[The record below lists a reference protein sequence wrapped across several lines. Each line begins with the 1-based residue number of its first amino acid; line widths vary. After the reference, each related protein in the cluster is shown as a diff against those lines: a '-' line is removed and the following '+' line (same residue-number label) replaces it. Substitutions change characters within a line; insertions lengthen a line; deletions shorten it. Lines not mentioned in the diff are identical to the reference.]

1 MTLGV
6 NKSMNRHKYDQLI
19 GNMRAEDMSL
29 TTRTLTLG
37 GSRVWVVYV
46 KQLVDTQSLSQFVI
60 SPLIRHYENTLNY
73 PTAQKV
79 ADSIISAADCMV
91 ESDTSKVESHI
102 LNGMAVLLFGH
113 DNEYAVVNLKQVQ
126 HRSVDTPSI
135 TYSMLGPKDSF
146 VENLDVN
153 LSLIRYRIKDPN
165 LKIDMF
171 ELGKRTKTAFAAIY
185 IKDIA
190 NEEVVNR
197 VESKLSQIDTDAIW
211 GTGDITNILSGKYS
225 LFKTLRPTER
235 SDMACEALME
245 GKIVLLGDGGTIAMI
260 TPFTYVETLISC
272 DDRYDNQIFGVFA
285 RLVRYAALFT
295 TLCATSIYVAIV
307 TYHTDAVPG
316 SYAILLA
323 KMRQSVLFPALIEV
337 LIVEFIVELIRE
349 ALIRVPSKIG
359 TAIGIVGAIIIG
371 NAATAAGIFD
381 ALVLI
386 LVSASLL
393 ASFAM
398 PDYASM
404 HPIRLLK
411 FFLILLTG
419 ILGFYGFVL
428 GLSAILTNLVSMDSF
443 GIPYLAPFAPFDK
456 YDAKRAFL
464 FSRKTSSLRMRF
476 MKTKDDTRSRK
487 GHEVKRKLN
496 KSK

>member
-1 MTLGV
+1 M
-6 NKSMNRHKYDQLI
+6 SRHKYDQLI
-19 GNMRAEDMSL
+19 GNMRAKDMSL
-29 TTRTLTLG
+29 TTRTLALG

-60 SPLIRHYENTLNY
+60 SPLIRHYENELNY
-73 PTAQKV
+73 PTAQRV
-79 ADSIISAADCMV
+79 ASSIISAADCMV
-91 ESDTSKVESHI
+91 ESDTSKVEVHI
-102 LNGMAVLLFGH
+102 LNGMVVLLFGN
-113 DNEYAVVNLKQVQ
+113 DNEYLVVNLKQVP
-126 HRSVDTPSI
+126 HRTIDTPSI

-185 IKDIA
+185 INDIA
-190 NEEVVNR
+190 NEETVKR
-197 VESKLSQIDTDAIW
+197 VENAISQIDTDAIW
-211 GTGDITNILSGKYS
+211 GTGDVANILSGKFS

-245 GKIVLLGDGGTIAMI
+245 GKILLLGDGGTVGMI

-272 DDRYDNQIFGVFA
+272 DDRYDNQFFGFFA
-285 RLVRYAALFT
+285 RLVRYAALLT
-295 TLCATSIYVAIV
+295 TLCATAVYVAIV
-307 TYHTDAVPG
+307 SFHTDAVPG
-316 SYAILLA
+316 SYAILLT
-323 KMRQSVLFPALIEV
+323 KLRQSVLFPAMIEV

-349 ALIRVPSKIG
+349 SLIRVPSKIG

-371 NAATAAGIFD
+371 SAATAAGIFD
-381 ALVLI
+381 DLVLI

-404 HPIRLLK
+404 HPIRILK
-411 FFLILLTG
+411 FFLIIMTG

-443 GIPYLAPFAPFDK
+443 GVPYFAPFAPYNK
-456 YDAKRAFL
+456 YDFKRSFL
-464 FSRKTSSLRMRF
+464 FSRQTSGLRMRF
-476 MKTKDDTRSRK
+476 MRTNDDTRSSK
-487 GHEVKRKLN
+487 GHVVKKKLN
-496 KSK
+496 KNK

>member
-1 MTLGV
+1 M
-6 NKSMNRHKYDQLI
+6 SRHKYDQLI
-19 GNMRAEDMSL
+19 GSMRAKDMSL

-60 SPLIRHYENTLNY
+60 SPLIRHYENELSY
-73 PTAQKV
+73 PTAQRV
-79 ADSIISAADCMV
+79 AGSIISAADCMV
-91 ESDTSKVESHI
+91 ESDTSKIEAHI
-102 LNGMAVLLFGH
+102 LNGMTVLLFGN

-126 HRSVDTPSI
+126 HRSVDTPTI
-135 TYSMLGPKDSF
+135 TYSMLGPKNSF

-190 NEEVVNR
+190 NEETVKR
-197 VESKLSQIDTDAIW
+197 VEDKLSQIDTDAIW
-211 GTGDITNILSGKYS
+211 GTGDIVNILSDKYS
-225 LFKTLRPTER
+225 LFKILRPTER

-245 GKIVLLGDGGTIAMI
+245 GKIVLLGDGGTVGMI
-260 TPFTYVETLISC
+260 TPFTYVETIISC
-272 DDRYDNQIFGVFA
+272 DDRYDNQFFGFFA
-285 RLVRYAALFT
+285 RLIRYLALLT
-295 TLCATSIYVAIV
+295 TLCATAVYVAIV
-307 TYHTDAVPG
+307 SFHTDAIPG
-316 SYAILLA
+316 SYAILLV
-323 KMRQSVLFPALIEV
+323 KLRQNVLFPAMIEV

-371 NAATAAGIFD
+371 SATTAAGIFD
-381 ALVLI
+381 DLVLI

-411 FFLILLTG
+411 FFLILMTG

-428 GLSAILTNLVSMDSF
+428 GLSAILINLVSMDSF
-443 GIPYLAPFAPFDK
+443 GVPYLSPFAPYNK
-456 YDAKRAFL
+456 YDFKRSFL
-464 FSRKTSSLRMRF
+464 FSRQTSGLRMRF
-476 MKTKDDTRSRK
+476 MRTKDDTRSSK
-487 GHEVKRKLN
+487 GHVVKKKLDKN
-496 KSK
+496 K

>member
-1 MTLGV
+1 MIIRGEKAV
-6 NKSMNRHKYDQLI
+6 NRHKYDQLI
-19 GNMRAEDMSL
+19 GSMRAKDMSL
-29 TTRTLTLG
+29 TTRMLTLG

-60 SPLIRHYENTLNY
+60 NPLIRHYENELSY
-73 PTAQKV
+73 PTAQK
-79 ADSIISAADCMV
+79 ASNSIISAADCIV
-91 ESDTSKVESHI
+91 ESDTSKVEAHI
-102 LNGMAVLLFGH
+102 LNGMAVLLFGN
-113 DNEYAVVNLKQVQ
+113 DNEYAVINLKQVP
-126 HRSVDTPSI
+126 HRPVDTPSI

-190 NEEVVNR
+190 NEETVKR
-197 VESKLSQIDTDAIW
+197 VEDNISQIDTDAIW
-211 GTGDITNILSGKYS
+211 GTGDVANILSGKYS
-225 LFKTLRPTER
+225 LFKILKPTER

-245 GKIVLLGDGGTIAMI
+245 GKIVLLGDGGTVAMI
-260 TPFTYVETLISC
+260 TPFTYAESIISC
-272 DDRYDNQIFGVFA
+272 DDRYDNQFFGFFA
-285 RLVRYAALFT
+285 RLIRYLALLT
-295 TLCATSIYVAIV
+295 TLCATAVYVAIIAF
-307 TYHTDAVPG
+307 HTDALPG
-316 SYAILLA
+316 SYAILLS
-323 KMRQSVLFPALIEV
+323 KLRQSVLFPAMIEV

-349 ALIRVPSKIG
+349 ALVRVPSKIG
-359 TAIGIVGAIIIG
+359 AAVGIVGAIIIG

-381 ALVLI
+381 DLVLI
-386 LVSASLL
+386 LVSSSLL

-404 HPIRLLK
+404 HPIRILK
-411 FFLILLTG
+411 FFLILMTG

-443 GIPYLAPFAPFDK
+443 GVPYLAPFAPFNK
-456 YDAKRAFL
+456 YDFKRAFI
-464 FSRKTSSLRMRF
+464 FSRKTSSLRMQL
-476 MKTKDDTRSRK
+476 MKTKDDTRSSK
-487 GHEVKRKLN
+487 GHEIKKKLN
-496 KSK
+496 KNK

>member
-1 MTLGV
+1 
-6 NKSMNRHKYDQLI
+6 
-19 GNMRAEDMSL
+19 
-29 TTRTLTLG
+29 
-37 GSRVWVVYV
+37 
-46 KQLVDTQSLSQFVI
+46 
-60 SPLIRHYENTLNY
+60 
-73 PTAQKV
+73 
-79 ADSIISAADCMV
+79 
-91 ESDTSKVESHI
+91 
-102 LNGMAVLLFGH
+102 
-113 DNEYAVVNLKQVQ
+113 
-126 HRSVDTPSI
+126 
-135 TYSMLGPKDSF
+135 
-146 VENLDVN
+146 LDVN

-211 GTGDITNILSGKYS
+211 GTGDIENILSGKYS
-225 LFKTLRPTER
+225 LFKILRPTER

-260 TPFTYVETLISC
+260 TPFTYVETLISS

-295 TLCATSIYVAIV
+295 TLCATALYVAIV

-316 SYAILLA
+316 NYAILLA

-411 FFLILLTG
+411 FFLIFLTG

-443 GIPYLAPFAPFDK
+443 GIPYLAPFAPYNR

-464 FSRKTSSLRMRF
+464 FSRKTSGLRMQF
-476 MKTKDDTRSRK
+476 MKTKDDTRSSK
-487 GHEVKRKLN
+487 GHEVKKKLN
-496 KSK
+496 KNK